1 MKRSSSKV
9 LESAAK
15 HKEPQRIH
23 PFFAEKPKEPMKR
36 PIRWISSVD
45 SVLFGKSL
53 GNEQGRSKIAAFDL
67 DSTLI
72 TTKSGR
78 VHAKDENDW
87 QWWHSSVQSKIE
99 NLHQEGYKIVI
110 FSNQN
115 GLNTDTRINGFKSKA
130 AAILSQLSI
139 PVWIFAALH
148 KDGYRKPCTG
158 MWDLLEKE
166 ANDDVQIDRSNSLFI
181 GDAAGRQDGWKPKVK
196 KDHSCADR
204 KFAANIGIEF
214 KTPEEFFLNEP
225 KAPFTW
231 GPFDPHIIDKDAT
244 LSIPKLGSEPHVV
257 VFVGY
262 PASGKSKFANKYL
275 VPKGYIHVNQDT
287 LKTRKKC
294 IEAVKKALDERKSV
308 VIDNT
313 NPEASTRA
321 LYIRLAKDSGVPIH
335 CFYFTADE
343 HLSRHNNYYR
353 ALNPPHD
360 REVLSDIVFRTF
372 KAKLQEPNESEG
384 FDTIHKIPFVFEGSD
399 LEGWQKWWI

>member
-1 MKRSSSKV
+1 RVHPFFTEKPKNNSMKRS
-9 LESAAK
+9 
-15 HKEPQRIH
+15 
-23 PFFAEKPKEPMKR
+23 
-36 PIRWISSVD
+36 IRWISTVD
-45 SVLFGKSL
+45 SVLFGKSS

-67 DSTLI
+67 DGTLI

-87 QWWHSSVQSKIE
+87 QWWHTSVQSKIE
-99 NLHQEGYKIVI
+99 NLHQQGYKIVV

-115 GLNTDTRINGFKSKA
+115 GLNTETRINGFKSKA
-130 AAILSQLSI
+130 AAILSQISI
-139 PVWIFAALH
+139 PVCIFAALH
-148 KDGYRKPCTG
+148 KDIYRKPSTG

-166 ANDDVQIDRSNSLFI
+166 ANDGVIIDKSNSLFV
-181 GDAAGRQDGWKPKVK
+181 GDAAGRQDGWKPKLK
-196 KDHSCADR
+196 KDHSCVDR

-231 GPFDPHIIDKDAT
+231 GPFDPHIIDKDST
-244 LSIPKLGSEPHVV
+244 LNIPELGPKPHVV
-257 VFVGY
+257 VFVGC
-262 PASGKSKFANKYL
+262 PASGKSRFAKKYL
-275 VPKGYIHVNQDT
+275 VPKGYIYVNQDT
-287 LKTRKKC
+287 LKTRNKC
-294 IEAVKKALDERKSV
+294 VAVAKEAIEEGKSV

-321 LYIRLAKDSGVPIH
+321 LYIRLAKNAGVSVH
-335 CFYFTADE
+335 CLYFTADE

-360 REVLSDIVFRTF
+360 REVLGDIVFRTY
-372 KAKLQEPNESEG
+372 KAKLQEPKESEG
-384 FDTIHKIPFVFEGSD
+384 FDTIHKIPFIFEGPD